1 MKSSV
6 GSKQRKESTPETDN
20 GLDRFYQAVVER
32 RIADAEK
39 ELDLI
44 RASVQ
49 PTESGKGYLKACEG
63 LILTAKANSDKYLYL
78 SKIEKTPKQLDE
90 LRKGFSRQA
99 ENPLH
104 ADYDRAYFKVLE
116 GYTIRLGRD
125 EKNQPKSTARTKT
138 D

>member
-1 MKSSV
+1 MI
-6 GSKQRKESTPETDN
+6 
-20 GLDRFYQAVVER
+20 ER

-44 RASVQ
+44 RARVQ

-63 LILTAKANSDKYLYL
+63 LILTAKANNDKYLYL

-90 LRKGFSRQA
+90 LRKGFAKQE

-104 ADYDRAYFKVLE
+104 ADYDRAYFRVLE
-116 GYTIRLGRD
+116 EYTRRLLREGKI
-125 EKNQPKSTARTKT
+125 EPKPTVEVKKH
-138 D
+138 

>member
-1 MKSSV
+1 MI
-6 GSKQRKESTPETDN
+6 
-20 GLDRFYQAVVER
+20 ER

-39 ELDLI
+39 ALDLI

-49 PTESGKGYLKACEG
+49 PTESAKGYLKACEG
-63 LILTAKANSDKYLYL
+63 LILTAKANNDKYLYL

-90 LRKGFSRQA
+90 LRKGFARQA
-99 ENPLH
+99 ANPLH

-116 GYTIRLGRD
+116 SYTIRLEREG
-125 EKNQPKSTARTKT
+125 KTQPKSARTTKT